1 MNSIIQSSKQSR
13 FVFLI
18 KARTD
23 LHDEHRF
30 VRVELDHVVVELDNG
45 AVLVLSENVPDL
57 GRRLDVVLCLDRR
70 YQARNRG
77 WDLMSQRF
85 CLKLNADNWHSKI
98 NSQKKSRNELCLFQI
113 KIFYFFLRTK

>member
-1 MNSIIQSSKQSR
+1 M
-13 FVFLI
+13 

-70 YQARNRG
+70 YQARNRW

-85 CLKLNADNWHSKI
+85 CLSFYADNWHSKSK
-98 NSQKKSRNELCLFQI
+98 SQKKP
-113 KIFYFFLRTK
+113 